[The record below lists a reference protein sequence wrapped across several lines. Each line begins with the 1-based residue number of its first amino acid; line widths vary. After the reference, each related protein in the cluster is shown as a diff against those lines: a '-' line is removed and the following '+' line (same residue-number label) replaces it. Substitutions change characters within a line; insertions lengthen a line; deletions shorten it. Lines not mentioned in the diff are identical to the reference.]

1 MNPKGIIAI
10 AGGVLL
16 LVLVRWELARSEA
29 MQQLEARAAAASL
42 ARDSVEA
49 ARDTSRALHIEGVLG
64 DSLLAV
70 QRRAVQAAQRA
81 DKLDAAL
88 KMERVARERVEAT
101 VVALKA
107 SVRSETVFVA
117 KGDSVRSARFDLRQ
131 APYTVHA
138 EVSLPEPPARGR
150 MDAGVELDTLLLDV
164 RVGCGAAG
172 KEGVRPASVTVV
184 GPAWAQVRLSQV
196 EESPGVCSAP
206 ARATASERW
215 SGLLRFVDRFG
226 LSVGYAAAR
235 SSTGAVAAGP
245 GLVAGFRVWP

>member
-117 KGDSVRSARFDLRQ
+117 KGDS
-131 APYTVHA
+131 
-138 EVSLPEPPARGR
+138 
-150 MDAGVELDTLLLDV
+150 
-164 RVGCGAAG
+164 
-172 KEGVRPASVTVV
+172 
-184 GPAWAQVRLSQV
+184 
-196 EESPGVCSAP
+196 
-206 ARATASERW
+206 
-215 SGLLRFVDRFG
+215 
-226 LSVGYAAAR
+226 
-235 SSTGAVAAGP
+235 
-245 GLVAGFRVWP
+245 